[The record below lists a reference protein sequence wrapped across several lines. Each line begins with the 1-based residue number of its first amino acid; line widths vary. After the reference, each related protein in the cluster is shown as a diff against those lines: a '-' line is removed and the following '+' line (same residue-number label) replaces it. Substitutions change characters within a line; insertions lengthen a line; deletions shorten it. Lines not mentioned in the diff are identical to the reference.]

1 MVLTTHA
8 LVGAV
13 IGKYSDN
20 LALIAGLSVII
31 HYAMDILR
39 HGDYYEEKR
48 TLFQGFSKE
57 FFDLL
62 IAGILIV
69 IIIFFNKS
77 TSTEIYYMLWGAG
90 WSLLP
95 DFLTLLYD
103 KFNLKFLA
111 PTYKLNRWVHDLFYT
126 DSERAWNLKNLTNDF
141 IISGVALMLLLF
153 FK

>member
-1 MVLTTHA
+1 MILTTHA

-20 LALIAGLSVII
+20 MAIIALASVIL
-31 HYAMDILR
+31 HYAMDILK

-48 TLFQGFSKE
+48 SLFQGFSKE
-57 FFDLL
+57 FLDLS
-62 IAGILIV
+62 IAGILILS
-69 IIIFFNKS
+69 IIYLNKS
-77 TSTEIYYMLWGAG
+77 TATEIYYMLWGIS

-95 DFLTLLYD
+95 DFLTLIYD
-103 KFNLKFLA
+103 KFNLNFLA

-126 DSERAWNLKNLTNDF
+126 DAERVWTFKNLTNDF
-141 IISGVALMLLLF
+141 IISGAAIILLLF